1 MAVIV
6 PHVALK
12 GGDAM
17 IFSDTERIIH
27 ERTMEEVHGHLEYVI
42 SHLEQLS
49 IELCDVEMSYEEW
62 KVLDDLLSKVFVR
75 LDMIN

>member
-27 ERTMEEVHGHLEYVI
+27 ERTMEEVHEHLEYVI